1 MTSMSM
7 TPGSKIIMA
16 EYDMTTIQIGPI
28 NMWQVNVT
36 RGICPYIVC
45 CYFEP
50 WSIYQKVGKI
60 LYNWFTFTL
69 ICQEDFEKEEKIP
82 KKKILSSQIWIKN
95 KLPGK
100 HNRNH
105 TLLGVIWGIPC
116 VVSCKHSLTL
126 KRIFW
131 KKSI

>member
-1 MTSMSM
+1 MSM

-82 KKKILSSQIWIKN
+82 KKKYCLLKFELKTSFLEN
-95 KLPGK
+95 KTEI
-100 HNRNH
+100 
-105 TLLGVIWGIPC
+105 TLFLE
-116 VVSCKHSLTL
+116 
-126 KRIFW
+126 
-131 KKSI
+131 